1 MRLSRP
7 VGSVIFDM
15 DGVLLDT
22 EIFYT
27 QVTQRIVARHGK
39 VFDWSIKRHMV
50 GRPAIE
56 SARYL
61 VETLE
66 LPFSAEEYLAERE
79 AELAALMPEA
89 EPMPGAEALTTSL
102 RRAGLRLA
110 VATSS
115 SRRFFDLKTS
125 RHRRWFESTFEA
137 VVVGDDPRVQA
148 GKPAPDIFLCAAR
161 ELTADPADCAVV
173 EDAPAGVL
181 AARAAGMQVV
191 AVPYPGMDA
200 AHMADADLVA
210 SSLEGLS
217 VDTFRFEA
225 ARGCP

>member
-7 VGSVIFDM
+7 VGCVIFDM

-27 QVTQRIVARHGK
+27 QVTQRIVGRHGK
-39 VFDWSIKRHMV
+39 VFDWSVKRHMV

-61 VETLE
+61 VAALE
-66 LPFSAEEYLAERE
+66 LPFTPEEYLVERE

-89 EPMPGAEALTTSL
+89 EPMPGAVALTTSL
-102 RRAGLRLA
+102 RNAGLHLA

-125 RHRRWFESTFEA
+125 RHRAWFETTFHA
-137 VVVGDDPRVQA
+137 VVVGDDPRVRA

-161 ELTADPADCAVV
+161 ELGADPRDCAVV
-173 EDAPAGVL
+173 EDSPAGVR
-181 AARAAGMQVV
+181 AGCAAGMQVV
-191 AVPYPGMDA
+191 AVPYPGMDSD
-200 AHMADADLVA
+200 HVGEADLVA
-210 SSLEGLS
+210 SSLEQLS
-217 VDTFRFEA
+217 VATFRFDA
-225 ARGCP
+225 GSPRG